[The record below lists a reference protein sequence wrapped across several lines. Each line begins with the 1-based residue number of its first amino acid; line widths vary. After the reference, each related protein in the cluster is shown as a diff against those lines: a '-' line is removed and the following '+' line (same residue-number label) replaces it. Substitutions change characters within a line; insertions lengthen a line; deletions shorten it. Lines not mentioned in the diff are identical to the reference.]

1 MEKKRILF
9 IDDDMTLGTIV
20 TLALNEAGYETHYQT
35 SLTAI
40 TSVINE
46 LNPHLLLLDVEIGKD
61 DGIDKALRLKALTP
75 DIPILFVSSHIES
88 SEVAR
93 ALRAGAVAYLKKPFE
108 LEELLAYVQRYTSD
122 TFAEI
127 RIGHFTLNPKE
138 RLLTTETGEA
148 RTLSLSECKLLS
160 LLASHRNE
168 VVTRAEIED
177 VLWQGEAANEQS
189 LNNFIAHLRKYL
201 QEDKEI
207 DLHTVKGVGYK
218 LVW

>member
-9 IDDDMTLGTIV
+9 IDDVTLGTIV

-40 TSVINE
+40 TSVIHE

-61 DGIDKALRLKALTP
+61 DGIDKALQLKALAP
-75 DIPILFVSSHIES
+75 DIPVLFVSSHVES
-88 SEVAR
+88 AEVVR

-201 QEDKEI
+201 QGDKRI
-207 DLHTVKGVGYK
+207 DLHTVKGIGYK

>member
-1 MEKKRILF
+1 M
-9 IDDDMTLGTIV
+9 
-20 TLALNEAGYETHYQT
+20 A
-35 SLTAI
+35 
-40 TSVINE
+40 
-46 LNPHLLLLDVEIGKD
+46 
-61 DGIDKALRLKALTP
+61 P
-75 DIPILFVSSHIES
+75 DIPVLFVSSYVES
-88 SEVAR
+88 AEVAR

-122 TFAEI
+122 AFAEI

-160 LLASHRNE
+160 LLASHRNKA
-168 VVTRAEIED
+168 VTRAEIED

>member
-9 IDDDMTLGTIV
+9 IDDDVTLGTIV

-40 TSVINE
+40 TSVIHE

-61 DGIDKALRLKALTP
+61 DGIDKALQLKALAP
-75 DIPILFVSSHIES
+75 DIPVLFVSSHVES
-88 SEVAR
+88 AEVVR

-108 LEELLAYVQRYTSD
+108 LEDLLAYVQRYTSD

-177 VLWQGEAANEQS
+177 VLWQGEAANE
-189 LNNFIAHLRKYL
+189 
-201 QEDKEI
+201 
-207 DLHTVKGVGYK
+207 
-218 LVW
+218 